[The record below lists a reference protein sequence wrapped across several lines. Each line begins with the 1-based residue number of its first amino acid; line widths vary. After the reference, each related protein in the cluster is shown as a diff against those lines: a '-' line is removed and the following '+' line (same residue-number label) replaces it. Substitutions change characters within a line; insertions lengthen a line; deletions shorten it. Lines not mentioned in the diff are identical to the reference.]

1 MYSESDS
8 DEQSNLMSC
17 RIIIC
22 NLRRHCS
29 RDVRQ
34 ACLFGLT
41 YLMSR
46 QIRRI
51 AGFLHMY
58 SESDEQSNLMS
69 CRIHMY
75 SESDEQSNLMSCR
88 IIICNLRRY
97 CSRDVRQAC
106 LFGLTYLMSR
116 QFRRIAGFLHM
127 YSESDSDEQSNLM
140 SCRIIIC
147 NSRRYCSRDVRQAC
161 LFGLTYL
168 MSRQI

>member
-1 MYSESDS
+1 MYSES

-46 QIRRI
+46 QFRRI

-58 SESDEQSNLMS
+58 SESD
-69 CRIHMY
+69 
-75 SESDEQSNLMSCR
+75 SDEQSNLMSCR
-88 IIICNLRRY
+88 IIICNSRRY